1 MRRAPK
7 SNVASES
14 SIPEAAAAAAAA
26 EESNDAV
33 VRHLLEALPSAALLQ
48 HRPVMAEVSLPARCF
63 EGIFD
68 SAPAKPSSSSQSA
81 PRRLQA
87 SGAEMHGHRGDH
99 AWPAPL
105 LVVESNVVS
114 RPVCESLCFY
124 YSHPIRFISLALI
137 IVHFFRP
144 RTVFGTAGL

>member
-1 MRRAPK
+1 MTLHRSACPQIVRKIAFVDGDTSSGGRRAPK
-7 SNVASES
+7 SNGVSSSEP
-14 SIPEAAAAAAAA
+14 IAAAAASGVAA

-48 HRPVMAEVSLPARCF
+48 RQPEMAEVSLPVRCF
-63 EGIFD
+63 GGIFD
-68 SAPAKPSSSSQSA
+68 SAPATPSSSSHESA

-99 AWPAPL
+99 SWPAPL

-114 RPVCESLCFY
+114 RPV
-124 YSHPIRFISLALI
+124 
-137 IVHFFRP
+137 
-144 RTVFGTAGL
+144 